1 MQTLL
6 QRSRPNLGGTITR
19 NGATTRYAPSD
30 AQNTDPNRAGS
41 GGMITRSGVTRAYA
55 PTPGV
60 SRPAPSS
67 SGPSQASMKFLQDG
81 IDPQVTSPAAPGAP
95 QRTTY
100 DQFLQNN
107 PGSPAA
113 TGSLAT
119 PAARPAPQQTE
130 RANPLTGDNNRQ
142 PESTTAPVQPPG
154 SALQQ
159 SMQGTF
165 NDLRGTTPATRAPFV
180 QRGAGTP
187 QGQDAAVP
195 NEDDTIGGSMA
206 GTQSLIAGS
215 RRFSN
220 PASANIYQ
228 SFLQRAFPQTP

>member
-1 MQTLL
+1 MPTAL
-6 QRSRPNLGGTITR
+6 
-19 NGATTRYAPSD
+19 
-30 AQNTDPNRAGS
+30 
-41 GGMITRSGVTRAYA
+41 TRAPIQRRTTDEINRLQEQA
-55 PTPGV
+55 RSP
-60 SRPAPSS
+60 
-67 SGPSQASMKFLQDG
+67 QASATRDLGTMTSADLNRNPTGSVIGMKPGLTG
-81 IDPQVTSPAAPGAP
+81 MRPTSGYNEMQSPPAP

-107 PGSPAA
+107 PNSPAA
-113 TGSLAT
+113 TGNLAT
-119 PAARPAPQQTE
+119 PATRAPQQTE

-154 SALQQ
+154 SNIGR
-159 SMQGTF
+159 SMQDTF
-165 NDLRGTTPATRAPFV
+165 NNLRGVTPATRAPFV

-187 QGQDAAVP
+187 RGQDAAVP
-195 NEDDTIGGSMA
+195 NEDDAIGGSMA
-206 GTQSLIAGS
+206 GTQSRIAGS